1 MNHLHFGISLVACV
15 AGLEVVGERE
25 NGRATQAISLVKIFF
40 RSYKNLL
47 DIPEVF

>member
-25 NGRATQAISLVKIFF
+25 NGRATQAISLVKIFS
-40 RSYKNLL
+40 RS
-47 DIPEVF
+47 